1 MAHVGAPVVDAEAV
15 VWTVSVRLAN
25 TPAGGDASYIREKNK
40 KVEMNFENLNVKY
53 LQDSCL
59 HLLLLLCHPLLLCP
73 LLRSLLPQHHILHL
87 CFILY
92 TRVFVVSTHPRLLRT
107 DYSWPIAS
115 S

>member
-1 MAHVGAPVVDAEAV
+1 MQRPLFGQ
-15 VWTVSVRLAN
+15 S
-25 TPAGGDASYIREKNK
+25 ASGWPTLQQVETLPTYKKKNK

-73 LLRSLLPQHHILHL
+73 LLRSLLHQHHILHL

-92 TRVFVVSTHPRLLRT
+92 TRVFIVSTHPRLLRT